1 MAINSPRDFFA
12 LESASGIVLVCAGVV
27 ALLIANSPL
36 ASLYDAF
43 LHLKLTVAVG
53 DLAID
58 KPLLLWINDGLMAMF
73 FFLIGLEVKREVL
86 EGELRKPSQIV
97 LPGCA
102 ALGGFIAPAA
112 IYAYINWNDPIALAG
127 WAIPAATD
135 IAFALGVLSMLGSR
149 VPTSLKLFLLT
160 LAIFDDIAAIVV
172 IALFYGAELSVLSLS
187 LAFVGVAALLLLNY
201 LGVGRIAAYVLIGV
215 IVWVCVLKSGMH
227 ATLAGFVIALTIPL
241 KHPDPAYHG
250 SPLRHLEHILH
261 PWVAFMILP
270 LFAFANS
277 GVSFADVTAG
287 QLTGGVTLGIALGL
301 FVGKQVG
308 VFATSFA
315 VIKLGF
321 AELPRGA
328 TWTAL
333 YGVAILTGIGFTM
346 SLFIGSLAFEY
357 HKVDYD
363 APLRAAVLGASLF
376 SALVGYLLLRVT
388 LKDAPT
394 DAPAG

>member
-12 LESASGIVLVCAGVV
+12 LESASGIVLVCAGIV

-43 LHLKLTVAVG
+43 LNLKLTVAVG

-102 ALGGFIAPAA
+102 ALGGFIVPSA

-172 IALFYGAELSVLSLS
+172 IALFYGAELSVVSLT
-187 LAFVGVAALLLLNY
+187 LAFTGVAALLLLNY

-215 IVWVCVLKSGMH
+215 FVWVAVLKSGMH

-241 KHPDPAYHG
+241 KHPDPAYQG

-287 QLTGGVTLGIALGL
+287 QLTGTVTVGIALGL

-376 SALVGYLLLRVT
+376 SALVGYLLLRFT
-388 LKDAPT
+388 LKDAPK